1 MLEIPKYW
9 IKIITIPKMLG
20 THKLF
25 RIHKTQAVIQVYR
38 IGAVH
43 RIKQV
48 PIKVIKVPLIIRI
61 IIKIVFKLVKHI
73 KIVEYIK
80 ITYRIS
86 SKL

>member
-48 PIKVIKVPLIIRI
+48 PIKVIKVPPIII

>member
-20 THKLF
+20 THKSF
-25 RIHKTQAVIQVYR
+25 RIHKTQAVIQMCR

-48 PIKVIKVPLIIRI
+48 PIKVIKVPPIII